1 MLWKRITHAFLIGA
15 GMSVIGVGCSAV
27 NAVVSSSA
35 GHGADGTSPQRLVA
49 IGRVFENQG
58 HLNRATAMYRQALRA
73 DPGNS
78 IAQQRMDFIAGI
90 DSGKTFSPSERQSQQ
105 AIAMADSIQKR
116 PRKTTSRVK
125 TDVRPALATDELSA
139 SLQTTVAEA
148 AATPQAK
155 VPQVGLDVSEVEVEN
170 SADAAFDDDA
180 GWVNVVDTGWELAGI
195 EDGALLES
203 VDTLTVSPSRRI
215 SGDSADQPVVE
226 TVAFGEE
233 DEQVSGK
240 VTVTNAAG
248 WKATNRADQDTVIT
262 TVVTLDEIATCMEDP
277 VGNTDTLL
285 QGLVYGEDD
294 GVRALAATLLTE
306 CPVGDAS
313 INESLKTAS
322 ESDSE
327 LLRLSSLDALIQRGG
342 INKQGVNSLV
352 GLLAT
357 SNPEIRIQ
365 AAASLRNCAN
375 NDWSAQCID
384 GLGRMLE
391 QSEPQVVAVAASTLG
406 DFGPQASAHLSLLQ
420 KLTESADTMIS
431 EAASTAISRIQV
443 TADGLNS
450 VPLSVEVDSAEEYLP
465 IVE

>member
-1 MLWKRITHAFLIGA
+1 MLWKRITHAFLLGA

-90 DSGKTFSPSERQSQQ
+90 NSGKTFSPSERQSQQ

-116 PRKTTSRVK
+116 SRQATSRVK
-125 TDVRPALATDELSA
+125 TDLRSALATDALKA
-139 SLQTTVAEA
+139 SLQPTVAEV
-148 AATPQAK
+148 AATQQAE
-155 VPQVGLDVSEVEVEN
+155 VPQVSHDVPEVEIED
-170 SADAAFDDDA
+170 SADAAFDEDA

-203 VDTLTVSPSRRI
+203 ADALTVSPSRRV
-215 SGDSADQPVVE
+215 SVEQPIVE
-226 TVAFGEE
+226 TVAFDEE

-240 VTVTNAAG
+240 VTVTNAAE

-277 VGNTDTLL
+277 VANTDTLVR
-285 QGLVYGEDD
+285 GLVYGEDD
-294 GVRALAATLLTE
+294 GVKALAATLLTE
-306 CPVGDAS
+306 CPVGDES

-327 LLRLSSLDALIQRGG
+327 LLQLSSLDALIQRGG
-342 INKQGVNSLV
+342 INEQGVNSLV
-352 GLLAT
+352 GLLA
-357 SNPEIRIQ
+357 SLNPEIRIQ

-375 NDWSAQCID
+375 TDWSAQCID

-406 DFGPQASAHLSLLQ
+406 DFGSQASGHLSVLQ
-420 KLTESADTMIS
+420 QLTERADTMIS

-443 TADGLNS
+443 TADELNS
-450 VPLSVEVDSAEEYLP
+450 VPLSPEVDSAEEYLP